1 MSTLILL
8 CIILPVGVFV
18 IKYIIYTL
26 SGYYYSRGLKKNKL
40 GKNESALSDLDK
52 AIKLNSNYFD
62 AYCLRG
68 IIKDKLGMYKEAKSD
83 VDKLIQLNPKHINAY
98 HWRGNLN
105 LKLGMYEESI
115 SDLDTSS
122 ELGASHLCNECKYL

>member
-1 MSTLILL
+1 
-8 CIILPVGVFV
+8 
-18 IKYIIYTL
+18 
-26 SGYYYSRGLKKNKL
+26 
-40 GKNESALSDLDK
+40 
-52 AIKLNSNYFD
+52 
-62 AYCLRG
+62 
-68 IIKDKLGMYKEAKSD
+68 MYKEAKSD